1 MSKHT
6 PGPWHTG
13 TLPDNERSIFADEG
27 RMRLENG
34 ATTLY
39 PIAWTVDYD
48 GEAAANARLI
58 AAAPDLL
65 AACRATLAHMYDD
78 EIDAPTAAQLTEQ
91 LTRAIAKAEGGQ
103 L

>member
-6 PGPWHTG
+6 EGPWKLRPYTKAGETEYLIDTG
-13 TLPDNERSIFADEG
+13 DGWTTAKVYATIPGEDE
-27 RMRLENG
+27 
-34 ATTLY
+34 
-39 PIAWTVDYD
+39 
-48 GEAAANARLI
+48 ANARI
-58 AAAPDLL
+58 MTAAPDLL

-103 L
+103 Q